1 MHHLI
6 VITGASR
13 GFGASL
19 ASSYLTES
27 GASAVSFVLVGRDR
41 TRLETV
47 LAGLESVGPTLLKKV
62 SVRGITVDSVDL
74 SNMDELDKNIERI
87 VDAIKQLRN
96 KAAQENQPITK
107 SILVNNAGSL
117 GDLTKTAKEFSWQ
130 DARKYLDF
138 NVVSMIGLSSTAFVK
153 DTLAAHPKSSGEHE
167 TVVVSISSLLAV
179 QAFAYWGLYAT
190 GKAARDMFLGV
201 MGLEEADSNVKT
213 LNYAPGPLDNEMQAD
228 VRATLGDKVQ
238 LEIYSNM
245 HKEGRLVPMADSSKK
260 LVNTLRVNDFKSGTH
275 IDFYD

>member
-1 MHHLI
+1 MHHLV
-6 VITGASR
+6 VITGANR

-19 ASSYLTES
+19 ASTYLTDS
-27 GASAVSFVLVGRDR
+27 GASAVSFVLVGRNR
-41 TRLETV
+41 TGLETV

-62 SVRGITVDSVDL
+62 TVRGIAVDNVDL
-74 SNMDELDKNIERI
+74 SLTDELDKNIGRI
-87 VDAIKQLRN
+87 VDAIHHLRN
-96 KAAQENQPITK
+96 TAANENQPITK

-138 NVVSMIGLSSTAFVK
+138 NVVSMIGLSTAFVK
-153 DTLAAHPKSSGEHE
+153 DILAAHPKSGGHE

-179 QAFAYWGLYAT
+179 QPFPYWGLYAT

-201 MGLEEADSNVKT
+201 MGLEETDSNLKT

-228 VRATLGDKVQ
+228 VRATLGDKAQ

-245 HKEGRLVPMADSSKK
+245 HKEGKLVPMADSSKK
-260 LVNTLRVNDFKSGTH
+260 LVAILRENTFKSGAH
-275 IDFYD
+275 IDFYDQV